1 MTGARSG
8 AGEGTGG
15 GPEPAGPRI
24 LVIDNYDSF
33 VYNLIH
39 YLAALGAR
47 CTVRRNDAPD
57 VASLDRTDGVLVSP
71 GPGTPQQAGASMAVI
86 RACAARGLPVLGV
99 CLGHQAIGAVYGGVV
114 ERAPALLHG
123 STSRVFHQGAGVL
136 AGLPSPFSAAR
147 YHSLAVAEPTL
158 PPAVEVTG
166 RTADGE
172 VMALRHRDLPIEGV
186 QFHPEA
192 VLTEHGH
199 LLLAN
204 WLATCGDPTARERAA
219 DLDAPYAALRSAAF
233 TG

>member
-1 MTGARSG
+1 MSREPARPGGAAGARV
-8 AGEGTGG
+8 
-15 GPEPAGPRI
+15 

-39 YLAALGAR
+39 YLTELGAY
-47 CTVRRNDAPD
+47 CLVRRNDAAD
-57 VASLDRTDGVLVSP
+57 ATELDGLDGVLVSP
-71 GPGTPQQAGASMAVI
+71 GPGTPQRAGASMAVV
-86 RACAARGLPVLGV
+86 RACAGRGLPLLGV
-99 CLGHQAIGAVYGGVV
+99 CLGHQAIGAVFGGVV
-114 ERAPALLHG
+114 RRAPALLHG
-123 STSRVFHQGAGVL
+123 STSNVHHDGAGVL
-136 AGLPSPFSAAR
+136 AGLPSPFAAAR

-166 RTADGE
+166 RTESGE

-204 WLATCGDPTARERAA
+204 WLAACGHPAARERAA
-219 DLDAPYAALRSAAF
+219 DLDAPYAALRQAAF